1 MKQITLEARPLA
13 SSTSFCS
20 GRLLATWGLYGVAMW
35 LVSDLAGPS
44 LGGQVVAWLIAL
56 VIAGR
61 MLNRVTKF

>member
-13 SSTSFCS
+13 SSTLCS